1 MQNDSADELDVEM
14 AHSKRAKSRF
24 TNEGKGGDN
33 CRLERVQDL
42 LLVLF
47 FELRICGFFP
57 ALQPPLPLGSKSGSA
72 RREVGVG
79 ELLHLRLEHV
89 DLVHDRLNALDVAL
103 VLGADEARND
113 VIYDSFDLHLSW
125 SSHLLAD
132 EPAKTIIG
140 SQRRTAAE
148 SSYYSTLYCI
158 RSREFAQSGHS
169 RAPLA
174 ADEAAVYYLALQK
187 P

>member
-42 LLVLF
+42 PLVLF
-47 FELRICGFFP
+47 FELRVRGFFH
-57 ALQPPLPLGSKSGSA
+57 ALQTLLHLGSKSGSA

-89 DLVHDRLNALDVAL
+89 FFVHDRRNAL
-103 VLGADEARND
+103 
-113 VIYDSFDLHLSW
+113 YLSLA
-125 SSHLLAD
+125 LLA
-132 EPAKTIIG
+132 
-140 SQRRTAAE
+140 S
-148 SSYYSTLYCI
+148 
-158 RSREFAQSGHS
+158 
-169 RAPLA
+169 
-174 ADEAAVYYLALQK
+174 
-187 P
+187 